1 MSSVITFLLN
11 GVEQRVDS
19 AAPTMTLLNWL
30 RYEKRLTGT
39 KEGCAEGDCGACTV
53 DIDGVHPGSD
63 LVILAAD
70 Q

>member
-53 DIDGVHPGSD
+53 ALRELGPRGRPNG
-63 LVILAAD
+63 L
-70 Q
+70 